1 MSREVVGMILA
12 GGQGTRLGVLTKKIA
27 KPAVPFGGKYR
38 IIDFTLSN
46 CANSSIYTVGVLT
59 QYMPMELHAHIG
71 IGSPWDL
78 NRRDGGIFILPPYQ
92 KESGGIWYR
101 GTADAVYQNISF
113 IETYDPEYVLVL
125 SGDHIYKM
133 DYSQMLSF
141 HKAHNA
147 ECTIAVINV
156 PFNEA
161 NRFGIMNVREDMS
174 IYEFEEKPRHPKSTM
189 ASMGVYIFNWKI
201 LREFLEA
208 DADDKE
214 SSHDFGKNIIPAM
227 LNAGIRLY
235 AYIFSGYWRDVG
247 TVESLWEASMDLL
260 NPDNELHL
268 EDPDWRIYTVS
279 YIRPAQ
285 YIGPDANIENSI
297 IVDGC
302 EVYGDVIHSIL
313 STGVTV
319 GKNSRIIDSVIM
331 PDVKIG
337 ENVTINKAIVGNGAV
352 IRRGSIIGDGE
363 NITVI
368 GINKEIKSNS
378 IVNEPVALETVL

>member
-331 PDVKIG
+331 PDVMIG